1 MRISEVKRLN
11 KARGKKRGLGSV
23 DGAITL
29 ARQRDIERPMRGVR
43 GGTAKSFLAA
53 SVLANALGGGGGGVG
68 GETLTV
74 SSNVLDTR
82 GASVCVCCWTCYILG
97 ATTPIVGTFLRSG
110 VLKISLTEG

>member
-1 MRISEVKRLN
+1 MHVRISEVKRLN

-82 GASVCVCCWTCYILG
+82 GASVCVLLDLLHIRCHNTH
-97 ATTPIVGTFLRSG
+97 SG
-110 VLKISLTEG
+110 DIFEKWVPQNFPD